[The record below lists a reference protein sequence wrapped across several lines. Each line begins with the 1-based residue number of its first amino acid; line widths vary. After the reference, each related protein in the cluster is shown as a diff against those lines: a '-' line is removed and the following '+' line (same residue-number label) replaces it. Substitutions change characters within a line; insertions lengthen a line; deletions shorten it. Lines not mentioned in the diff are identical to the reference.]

1 MKNAGSD
8 KDIYPELACEPRRVR
23 WIWLVYLLLY
33 AVAIPWYWPKG
44 YQGPLVSGFPLW
56 VVVSLGSMLLLAIWT
71 AWVIHRFWRS
81 SGEGID

>member
-1 MKNAGSD
+1 MKNSSSD
-8 KDIYPELACEPRRVR
+8 IGAYSELISEPRRVR

-33 AVAIPWYWPKG
+33 AVAIPWYWPAG

-56 VVVSLGSMLLLAIWT
+56 VLVSLGSMLLLAIWT

-81 SGEGID
+81 EDEGTD